1 MHWYFNPYA
10 LILFICALA
19 TVWVGVYA
27 WRQRAQ
33 VGAGPALTLL
43 GTAIWSLGYAV
54 ATGVHDLTWRIFW
67 AKVQHLGIALTPVA
81 MAVFVLHYIGREK
94 WLTRRNLAL
103 LAAVPFVGMLLA
115 WTNEVHGLIWA
126 HVNLKIV
133 RSLALL
139 DLSYGPYFWFYFAYN
154 YLVLLGSAVIFLRA
168 ALRSPHLQRRQ
179 AAIMLIGT
187 LCPGVAILIYLTGLS
202 PLRHLD
208 LAPLGYS
215 LCSLVLAWG
224 IFRYRLL
231 DIVPVARDKVIENM
245 TDGVIVLDT
254 QGRVVDANPTMLQL
268 IGRSAG
274 EVVGRPVAQFLAG
287 RLDLVEPCQEVP
299 KAQVPITMGEGKT
312 QRYFDLRISPLY
324 GGQNKLAG
332 RVVVLRD
339 TTERMRAE
347 EALRDSEERYR
358 SLVANAMDAIFIVQ
372 EELIKFPNPFTLS
385 LTGYSQEE
393 LTTLPFFN
401 FIHPDDRHMV
411 IDNHRR
417 RLKGEEV
424 PTTYSFR
431 IIDKKG
437 EELWGQINA
446 ALITWDGR
454 PAVLCFFRDITPQKR
469 LEAQYQHA
477 QKMESIGTLAGG
489 IAHDF
494 NNILTSVLGYA
505 ELASLDTPENS
516 KAQYNLQQSIKAAH
530 RAKDLVQQ
538 ILAFSRQ
545 SKQERKPL
553 DIEPIV
559 KEGLKLVRA
568 SLPTTIEIR
577 QNMEEDLG
585 AIEADTTQIHQ
596 VLMNLCTNAAHAMSE
611 NGGVLEVSLT
621 KFDMDAEA
629 SAASPEVEPGPYLR
643 LRVSDT
649 GHGMTPEILQRV
661 FDPYFTTKEPGKG
674 TGLGL
679 AVVHGIVKSYG
690 GGVTVSSEPGRG
702 TTFDIYFPK
711 IEPVKGPLE
720 AGRIEPLPVGGHERV
735 LVVDDEKAI
744 VEIGQEI
751 LQHLG
756 YEVVVRT
763 SSVEALELFRAQPER
778 FDLVITDMTMPNM
791 TGDKLAVELMR
802 IRPDIPVILCTGFSE
817 RITKE
822 KAESMGIREFLLKP
836 LVMNDLA
843 RVIHRVI
850 DQNKK
855 GG

>member
-1 MHWYFNPYA
+1 MDLVMPGIDGEKLCRMIRRNPK
-10 LILFICALA
+10 LK
-19 TVWVGVYA
+19 GVY
-27 WRQRAQ
+27 
-33 VGAGPALTLL
+33 VIIV
-43 GTAIWSLGYAV
+43 TAIA
-54 ATGVHDLTWRIFW
+54 
-67 AKVQHLGIALTPVA
+67 
-81 MAVFVLHYIGREK
+81 
-94 WLTRRNLAL
+94 
-103 LAAVPFVGMLLA
+103 
-115 WTNEVHGLIWA
+115 
-126 HVNLKIV
+126 
-133 RSLALL
+133 
-139 DLSYGPYFWFYFAYN
+139 
-154 YLVLLGSAVIFLRA
+154 
-168 ALRSPHLQRRQ
+168 
-179 AAIMLIGT
+179 
-187 LCPGVAILIYLTGLS
+187 
-202 PLRHLD
+202 
-208 LAPLGYS
+208 
-215 LCSLVLAWG
+215 
-224 IFRYRLL
+224 
-231 DIVPVARDKVIENM
+231 
-245 TDGVIVLDT
+245 
-254 QGRVVDANPTMLQL
+254 
-268 IGRSAG
+268 
-274 EVVGRPVAQFLAG
+274 
-287 RLDLVEPCQEVP
+287 
-299 KAQVPITMGEGKT
+299 
-312 QRYFDLRISPLY
+312 
-324 GGQNKLAG
+324 
-332 RVVVLRD
+332 
-339 TTERMRAE
+339 AE
-347 EALRDSEERYR
+347 EGVNFSEFG
-358 SLVANAMDAIFIVQ
+358 ADACIA
-372 EELIKFPNPFTLS
+372 KGPFDTMAKHI
-385 LTGYSQEE
+385 
-393 LTTLPFFN
+393 LTTLDQCIQKIPTRLPGAIIGLEGVYPRQITKELFAIKSHFDAILQSVAEGILETTPEGKIIYAN
-401 FIHPDDRHMV
+401 PAAVFLIGLPEENLLASNLPELFHEGDRKKVEDLLAYRDTGSKAIAEESLLEINGKQISLSFISIV
-411 IDNHRR
+411 
-417 RLKGEEV
+417 
-424 PTTYSFR
+424 
-431 IIDKKG
+431 
-437 EELWGQINA
+437 GQEDGD
-446 ALITWDGR
+446 LILLLNDVTER
-454 PAVLCFFRDITPQKR
+454 KR

-559 KEGLKLVRA
+559 KEGLKMLRA

-577 QNMEEDLG
+577 QNIEEDLG

-629 SAASPEVEPGPYLR
+629 SAASPEIEPGPYLR

-711 IEPVKGPLE
+711 IEPVKAPLE

-735 LVVDDEKAI
+735 LFVDDEKAI

-822 KAESMGIREFLLKP
+822 KAEGIGIREFLLKP
-836 LVMNDLA
+836 LVMNDLSKA
-843 RVIHRVI
+843 VRKAL
-850 DQNKK
+850 DWQKKKK
-855 GG
+855 GRAGQNFHL